1 MIINVIVMVIGLLL
15 LIYGIK
21 SKTKFFLVIGLILL
35 CLGLISG
42 FIDYKLGGGE
52 FNNHRV
58 PFTIDHLPGI

>member
-42 FIDYKLGGGE
+42 FIDYKLGVGE

-58 PFTIDHLPGI
+58 PFTIDHMMK

>member
-42 FIDYKLGGGE
+42 FIDYKLGEGE

-58 PFTIDHLPGI
+58 PFTIDHMMK